1 MNLDRRA
8 VKAYHLHID
17 LDDSLRLKRCKHS
30 AEHSVLAPSVH
41 ANIDRMLI
49 SIDFR
54 QRPPLAAVF
63 RDIQDRIYQLK
74 IAHADVS
81 ALSREVFRYLFV
93 LFLCNL
99 HGSIMPDTRYFF
111 IVNSVNML

>member
-8 VKAYHLHID
+8 VKAYYLYID

-30 AEHSVLAPSVH
+30 AEHSVLAPPVH
-41 ANIDRMLI
+41 ANVDRMPI
-49 SIDFR
+49 SIGFR

-63 RDIQDRIYQLK
+63 CDIQDRIDQLK

-81 ALSREVFRYLFV
+81 ALSREILRYLLV

-99 HGSIMPDTRYFF
+99 HDSIISDIP
-111 IVNSVNML
+111 L

>member
-8 VKAYHLHID
+8 VKAYYLYID

-30 AEHSVLAPSVH
+30 AEHSVLAPPVH
-41 ANIDRMLI
+41 ANVDRMPI
-49 SIDFR
+49 SIGFR

-81 ALSREVFRYLFV
+81 ALPREIFRYLFV
-93 LFLCNL
+93 LLLRYL
-99 HGSIMPDTRYFF
+99 HDSIIPDISLLS
-111 IVNSVNML
+111 IV

>member
-8 VKAYHLHID
+8 VKAYYLYID
-17 LDDSLRLKRCKHS
+17 LDDSLRLKCGKYS

-41 ANIDRMLI
+41 ANIDRMPI
-49 SIDFR
+49 AIGFR

-63 RDIQDRIYQLK
+63 RDIQDRIDQLK

-81 ALSREVFRYLFV
+81 ALSREMLRYLFI
-93 LFLCNL
+93 LLLRYL
-99 HGSIMPDTRYFF
+99 HGSSISDISLLS
-111 IVNSVNML
+111 IV

>member
-8 VKAYHLHID
+8 VKAYYLYID

-30 AEHSVLAPSVH
+30 AEHSVLAPPVH
-41 ANIDRMLI
+41 ANVDRMPI

-63 RDIQDRIYQLK
+63 RDIQDRIDQLK

-81 ALSREVFRYLFV
+81 ALSREIFRYLFV
-93 LFLCNL
+93 LLLRNL
-99 HGSIMPDTRYFF
+99 HGSIISDIPLLS
-111 IVNSVNML
+111 IV

>member
-8 VKAYHLHID
+8 VKAYYLYID
-17 LDDSLRLKRCKHS
+17 LDDSLRLKRGKHS
-30 AEHSVLAPSVH
+30 AEHSVFAPSVH
-41 ANIDRMLI
+41 ANIDRMPI
-49 SIDFR
+49 SIGFR

-81 ALSREVFRYLFV
+81 ALSRKILRYLLV

-99 HGSIMPDTRYFF
+99 HDSIISDIP
-111 IVNSVNML
+111 L

>member
-8 VKAYHLHID
+8 VKAYYLYIN
-17 LDDSLRLKRCKHS
+17 LDDSLRLKRGKHS

-41 ANIDRMLI
+41 ANVDCMPI
-49 SIDFR
+49 SIGFR

-63 RDIQDRIYQLK
+63 RDIQDRIDQLK

-81 ALSREVFRYLFV
+81 TLSREILRYLFI
-93 LFLCNL
+93 LLLRYL
-99 HGSIMPDTRYFF
+99 HGSIISDISLLS
-111 IVNSVNML
+111 IV

>member
-1 MNLDRRA
+1 M
-8 VKAYHLHID
+8 IP
-17 LDDSLRLKRCKHS
+17 LRLKRGKHS

-41 ANIDRMLI
+41 ANVDRMPI
-49 SIDFR
+49 SIGFR
-54 QRPPLAAVF
+54 QCPPFAAVF

-81 ALSREVFRYLFV
+81 ALSRKILRYLLV

-99 HGSIMPDTRYFF
+99 HDSIISDIP
-111 IVNSVNML
+111 L

>member
-17 LDDSLRLKRCKHS
+17 LDDSLRLKRGRHS
-30 AEHSVLAPSVH
+30 AEHSILAPSVH
-41 ANIDRMLI
+41 ANIDCMPI
-49 SIDFR
+49 SISFR
-54 QRPPLAAVF
+54 QCPPLAAVF

-81 ALSREVFRYLFV
+81 ALSREIFRYLFV
-93 LFLCNL
+93 LLLRNL
-99 HGSIMPDTRYFF
+99 HDSIISDIP
-111 IVNSVNML
+111 L